1 MFTLPVMIGA
11 GAWGGVSSLKQHQ
24 YGYVYITC
32 VDWLLHRYSCVF
44 ITCVDWQVQKV
55 EWTSPELHKYGFNFL
70 FDKFKE
76 FYLQE
81 IFPDFQKIDIY
92 KPDLGIS
99 SLIGLCSY
107 IDLVFSALKLFI
119 IV

>member
-11 GAWGGVSSLKQHQ
+11 DAWGGVSSLKQHQ
-24 YGYVYITC
+24 YGY
-32 VDWLLHRYSCVF
+32 VF